1 MFDRESEE
9 DYHVFAEK
17 SKEFLGNAITAIDV
31 HPTRT
36 DYVVIGYEK
45 GQMVLIDV
53 TEPKK
58 SLKMIKD
65 HHKGVAISN
74 LKFCDWHG
82 KKGHDEDTS
91 RQDIGVQNEDKQI
104 WMFVSIDA
112 DGKVIVNTINK
123 IVFIFKTSKHII
135 VDPNRMNTPLFAS
148 LACRF
153 EISMYEN

>member
-1 MFDRESEE
+1 MQVEKQFNNSKTTCVALSDELILIGNSDGQLWMFDRESEE

-17 SKEFLGNAITAIDV
+17 SKEFLGNSITAIDV

-58 SLKMIKD
+58 SLKVIKD

-74 LKFCDWHG
+74 IKFCDWHG
-82 KKGHDEDTS
+82 KKSGNEEDHS
-91 RQDIGVQNEDKQI
+91 RQDIGVQNEDK
-104 WMFVSIDA
+104 
-112 DGKVIVNTINK
+112 
-123 IVFIFKTSKHII
+123 
-135 VDPNRMNTPLFAS
+135 
-148 LACRF
+148 
-153 EISMYEN
+153 